1 MLRQR
6 RAHRGRAR
14 CAQRRRR
21 DRLRQIGAGA
31 AHLARLEQSNDA
43 RRLWRYFKPEC
54 APSPYYADVQID
66 HARLQQLPRDR
77 AELPGLG
84 VIETEDKAEECDLDA
99 VASDLIL
106 CLGNSSADRAS
117 TT

>member
-1 MLRQR
+1 MQDALEGLCYGSGGLTEAEHAALNAGGATGYVRV
-6 RAHRGRAR
+6 
-14 CAQRRRR
+14 
-21 DRLRQIGAGA
+21 GAGA

-99 VASDLIL
+99 VASV
-106 CLGNSSADRAS
+106 
-117 TT
+117 